1 MDIWRARGAYI
12 YIYRFMCNCKTRPF
26 VDNWSRLIGRRYFFS
41 WKLPVPSKH
50 IYIYTHTHIY
60 NWSHRWKFHGCIA
73 RLKAGFDWIFNRQY
87 SCRWFFFNDFETIS
101 AFLTIYKIKQLW
113 KLPEYY
119 RATFEVT
126 FNKTTTLHTNIRSVF
141 TRCKYY
147 LHTFFLENFFRN
159 IYYMHSLQLLKD
171 YSSSRRII
179 NNLIGETIDL
189 SRRYE
194 PMPTLCFFY
203 FFFSLSLSG
212 CT

>member
-1 MDIWRARGAYI
+1 METTSTFETYI
-12 YIYRFMCNCKTRPF
+12 YIHTHTYIIEAIDENFTD
-26 VDNWSRLIGRRYFFS
+26 VSRD
-41 WKLPVPSKH
+41 WKLVS
-50 IYIYTHTHIY
+50 IEFLTSNI
-60 NWSHRWKFHGCIA
+60 CV
-73 RLKAGFDWIFNRQY
+73 D
-87 SCRWFFFNDFETIS
+87 DFETIS